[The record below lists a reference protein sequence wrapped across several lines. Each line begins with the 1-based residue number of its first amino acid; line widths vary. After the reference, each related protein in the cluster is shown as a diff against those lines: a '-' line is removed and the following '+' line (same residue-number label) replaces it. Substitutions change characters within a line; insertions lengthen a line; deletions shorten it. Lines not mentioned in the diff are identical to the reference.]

1 MQAAVATR
9 SVYLVEDSASIR
21 ALVAEML
28 AQLPDVRVAGEAED
42 ASHAIAGIRAT
53 RPDAVVLDLHLK
65 DGSGIDVLRAIHA
78 EAPQI
83 VFIVLTNHPTP
94 QHRRVCM
101 ALGARH
107 FLDKSNEF
115 TRVNEIIAG
124 LSADVH

>member
-1 MQAAVATR
+1 MQTAATR
-9 SVYLVEDSASIR
+9 SVYLVEDSAPIR

-28 AQLPDVRVAGEAED
+28 AQLPDVRVAGEAADVDE
-42 ASHAIAGIRAT
+42 AIAGIRAT
-53 RPDAVVLDLHLK
+53 RPDAVVLDLHLR
-65 DGSGIDVLRAIHA
+65 GGTGIDVLRAVHA

-94 QHRRVCM
+94 QHRRLCL

-115 TRVNEIIAG
+115 TRVNEIVAG
-124 LSADVH
+124 LEPAVH

>member
-9 SVYLVEDSASIR
+9 SVYLVEDSAPIR

-28 AQLPDVRVAGEAED
+28 SRLPQVRVAGEAAD
-42 ASHAIAGIRAT
+42 VDGAIAGIRAT

-65 DGSGIDVLRAIHA
+65 GGNGIDVLRAIHA

-94 QHRRVCM
+94 QHRRLCLE
-101 ALGARH
+101 AGARH

-115 TRVNEIIAG
+115 TRVNEIVAA
-124 LSADVH
+124 LPAAVH

>member
-1 MQAAVATR
+1 MQTAATR
-9 SVYLVEDSASIR
+9 SVYLVEDSAPIR

-28 AQLPDVRVAGEAED
+28 AQLPDVRVAGEAAEVD
-42 ASHAIAGIRAT
+42 QAIAGIRAT
-53 RPDAVVLDLHLK
+53 QPDAVVLDLHLR
-65 DGSGIDVLRAIHA
+65 GGTGIDVLRALHA

-94 QHRRVCM
+94 QHRRLCQ

-115 TRVNEIIAG
+115 TRVNEIVAG
-124 LSADVH
+124 LVPAVH

>member
-1 MQAAVATR
+1 METAVRTR
-9 SVYLVEDSASIR
+9 SVYLVEDSAPIR

-28 AQLPDVRVAGEAED
+28 GRLPDVQVAGEAAAVAD
-42 ASHAIAGIRAT
+42 AIAGIRAT

-65 DGSGIDVLRAIHA
+65 GGNGMEVLRAIHA

-94 QHRRVCM
+94 QHRRLCLE
-101 ALGARH
+101 AGARH

-115 TRVNEIIAG
+115 TRVNEIVDALPG
-124 LSADVH
+124 AAL

>member
-1 MQAAVATR
+1 MQTAATR
-9 SVYLVEDSASIR
+9 SVYLVEDSAPIR

-28 AQLPDVRVAGEAED
+28 AQLPDVRVAGEAAEVD
-42 ASHAIAGIRAT
+42 QAIAGIRAT
-53 RPDAVVLDLHLK
+53 QPDAVVLDLHLR
-65 DGSGIDVLRAIHA
+65 GGTGIDVLRALHA

-94 QHRRVCM
+94 QHRRLCL

-115 TRVNEIIAG
+115 TRVNEIVAG
-124 LSADVH
+124 LVPAVH